1 MNTAT
6 DSIERPLELIADAKD
21 LPGELKDIAD
31 VIGVA
36 ATIKLAKAFRGCR
49 IYICNIDPLIRK
61 QRNTEICKA
70 YAQGEKV
77 MKLARKYGLSTR
89 HIETILSTPRKN

>member
-6 DSIERPLELIADAKD
+6 NAIGRPLELTVDAKD

-49 IYICNIDPLIRK
+49 IYICNIDPIIRK
-61 QRNTEICKA
+61 QRNSKICKA
-70 YAQGEKV
+70 YDQGEKV
-77 MKLARKYGLSTR
+77 IKLARKYGLSTR
-89 HIETILSTPRKN
+89 HIEKILSTPEKN